1 MAEGLVADVGASH
14 TRLALTLDGALI
26 PGSVQRFL
34 NAEFSGFIP
43 MLTQYLA
50 AQGRGPHGVAAG
62 VAGPVR
68 AGTAQLTNLD
78 WFIDGAEI
86 ARATGAAEVH
96 LINDLQAQGYAL
108 DDLDPQ
114 SVTPI
119 FAGHPDLD
127 GPRMVMGLGTGSNI
141 AVVHRVGADLLV
153 PPAEAGHSGLPYLGD
168 AANAVISALG
178 TEVPHRPY
186 EALLS
191 GSGLMR
197 LHRLRCGVTLTA
209 PEILGQAAQGEAE
222 CSETLNLFLE
232 ILGAVMGNLALT
244 HMATGGVFLIG
255 GLARA
260 MASMLNSPEFRGS
273 FTAKGPYRPIMEEM
287 PIHLITDDTA
297 ALLGCARRLRQRL
310 K

>member
-1 MAEGLVADVGASH
+1 MAEGLVADIGASH
-14 TRLALTLDGALI
+14 TRLALTLDGALK
-26 PGSVQRFL
+26 PGSARRFL
-34 NAEFSGFIP
+34 NADFPGVLP
-43 MLTQYLA
+43 MIASYLDEQG
-50 AQGRGPHGVAAG
+50 AQPKAICAG

-68 AGTAQLTNLD
+68 AGRAQLTNLD
-78 WFIDGAEI
+78 WFMDGAEI

-108 DDLDPQ
+108 DDLDRQ

-127 GPRMVMGLGTGSNI
+127 GPRMVLGLGTGSNI

-153 PPAEAGHSGLPYLGD
+153 PPAEAGHSGLPHLD
-168 AANAVISALG
+168 TTANAVISALG
-178 TEVPHRPY
+178 AEVPHKPY

-197 LHRLRCGVTLTA
+197 LHRLRCGAILTA
-209 PEILGQAAQGEAE
+209 PEILGQAEREEGDCA
-222 CSETLNLFLE
+222 ETLTLFLE
-232 ILGAVMGNLALT
+232 LLGAVMGNLALT

-260 MASMLNSPEFRGS
+260 MAPMLNAPEFRGN
-273 FTAKGPYRPIMEEM
+273 FAAKGPYRPIMEAM
-287 PIHLITDDTA
+287 PLHLITDDTA
-297 ALLGCARRLRQRL
+297 ALTGCARYLRQRL

>member
-14 TRLALTLDGALI
+14 TRLAQILDGALK
-26 PGSVQRFL
+26 PGSARRFF
-34 NAEFSGFIP
+34 NADFPGVLP
-43 MLTQYLA
+43 MIASYLDE
-50 AQGRGPHGVAAG
+50 QGARPQAICAG

-78 WFIDGAEI
+78 WFMDGAEI
-86 ARATGAAEVH
+86 ARATGATEVH

-114 SVTPI
+114 SITPI
-119 FAGHPDLD
+119 FAGQPDPD
-127 GPRMVMGLGTGSNI
+127 GPRMVLGLGTGSNI

-153 PPAEAGHSGLPYLGD
+153 PPAEAGHSGLPHLGD
-168 AANAVISALG
+168 AANAVIAALG
-178 TEVPHRPY
+178 AEVPHKPY

-197 LHRLRCGVTLTA
+197 LHRLRCGASLPA
-209 PEILGQAAQGEAE
+209 PEILGQAEQAGGDCA
-222 CSETLNLFLE
+222 ETLTLFLE

-260 MASMLNSPEFRGS
+260 MAPMLNAPEFRGT
-273 FTAKGPYRPIMEEM
+273 FTAKGPYRPIMAAM
-287 PIHLITDDTA
+287 PLHLITDDTA
-297 ALLGCARRLRQRL
+297 ALIGCARYLRQRL

>member
-14 TRLALTLDGALI
+14 TRLALISDGALK
-26 PGSVQRFL
+26 PGSARRFL
-34 NAEFSGFIP
+34 NADFPGVLP
-43 MLTQYLA
+43 MIASYLDE
-50 AQGRGPHGVAAG
+50 QGVRPQAICAG

-78 WFIDGAEI
+78 WFMDGAEI
-86 ARATGAAEVH
+86 ARATGATEVH

-114 SVTPI
+114 SITPI
-119 FAGHPDLD
+119 FAGQPDPD
-127 GPRMVMGLGTGSNI
+127 GPRMVLGLGTGSNI

-153 PPAEAGHSGLPYLGD
+153 PPAEAGHSGLPHLGD
-168 AANAVISALG
+168 AANAVIAALG
-178 TEVPHRPY
+178 AEVPHKPY

-197 LHRLRCGVTLTA
+197 LHRLRCGASLTA
-209 PEILGQAAQGEAE
+209 PEILGQAEQAGGDCA
-222 CSETLNLFLE
+222 ETLTLFLE

-260 MASMLNSPEFRGS
+260 MAPMLNAPEFRGT
-273 FTAKGPYRPIMEEM
+273 FTAKGPYRPIMAAM
-287 PIHLITDDTA
+287 PLHLITDDTA
-297 ALLGCARRLRQRL
+297 ALIGCARYLRQRL

>member
-14 TRLALTLDGALI
+14 TRLALTLDGALK
-26 PGSVQRFL
+26 PGSARHFINQEFAGFL
-34 NAEFSGFIP
+34 P
-43 MLTQYLA
+43 MLVEYLA
-50 AQGRGPHGVAAG
+50 EQGARPNALCAG

-68 AGTAQLTNLD
+68 AGRAQLTNLD
-78 WFIDGAEI
+78 WVIDGAEI

-108 DDLDPQ
+108 DDLDRQ

-119 FAGHPDLD
+119 FAGHPDPE
-127 GPRMVMGLGTGSNI
+127 GPRMVLGLGTGSNI

-153 PPAEAGHSGLPYLGD
+153 PPAEAGHSGLPHLGD
-168 AANAVISALG
+168 AANQVISALG
-178 TEVPHRPY
+178 AEVPHKPY

-197 LHRLRCGVTLTA
+197 LHRLRCGATLTA
-209 PEILGQAAQGEAE
+209 PEILGQAEQGEGDCA
-222 CSETLNLFLE
+222 ETLTLFLE

-260 MASMLNSPEFRGS
+260 MAPMLNAPEFRGN
-273 FTAKGPYRPIMEEM
+273 FTAKGPYRPIMEAM

-297 ALLGCARRLRQRL
+297 ALTGCTRYLRQRL

>member
-14 TRLALTLDGALI
+14 TRLALTLDGRLM
-26 PGSVQRFL
+26 PDSVQRFV
-34 NAEFSGFIP
+34 NAEFAGLLP
-43 MLTQYLA
+43 MLVGYLA
-50 AQGRGPHGVAAG
+50 DRGARPDAICAG

-86 ARATGAAEVH
+86 SRATGAAEVH

-108 DDLDPQ
+108 GDLDPQ
-114 SVTPI
+114 NITPI
-119 FAGHPDLD
+119 FAGHPDPD
-127 GPRMVMGLGTGSNI
+127 GPRMVLGLGTGSNI

-153 PPAEAGHSGLPYLGD
+153 PPAEAGHSGLPHLD
-168 AANAVISALG
+168 QTANAVIDALG
-178 TEVPHRPY
+178 REVAHKPY

-197 LHRLRCGVTLTA
+197 LHRLRCGLTLTA
-209 PEILGQAAQGEAE
+209 PEILAQAAQGEGE
-222 CSETLNLFLE
+222 CAETLTLFLE

-260 MASMLNSPEFRGS
+260 MASMLGTPEFRAK
-273 FTAKGPYRPIMEEM
+273 FIAKGPYRPIMEIM
-287 PIHLITDDTA
+287 PIHLITDDAA
-297 ALLGCARRLRQRL
+297 ALVGCARYLRQRL